1 MTCRDVDDVLSSC
14 SGDSVHA
21 PEAAMH
27 LVGCER
33 CRRLVRLLE
42 EAGEASGP
50 STGQLRLI
58 ETRII
63 GNLKPVR
70 PLPPSWVFLFACTL
84 IFLCVI
90 AAGAMRLGAN
100 GWGALNMAQRA
111 AVFATL
117 AAGAVVL
124 ALSMVRQ
131 MAPGSKRS
139 LAPAALPVAV
149 LAVLMLAIVSG
160 FRWHEESAFVPDGLK
175 CLRNGLKYSIPA
187 GFLFWL
193 LIRRGAPLFPKSIGA
208 AAGGLAGLTALSVLE
223 VNCPNLNVFHILVWH
238 CSVVLISSLAG
249 ALTGAAVE
257 YVERSGNQTS

>member
-1 MTCRDVDDVLSSC
+1 VTCRDLDDVLSSC

-27 LVGCER
+27 IVGCER
-33 CRRLVRLLE
+33 CRRLLRLLG
-42 EAGEASGP
+42 EAGKVPGP
-50 STGQLRLI
+50 SKGQLRLI

-70 PLPPSWVFLFACTL
+70 PLAPSWVSLLACTL

-90 AAGAMRLGAN
+90 AVGALRLGTN

-131 MAPGSKRS
+131 MAPGSKHS
-139 LAPAALPVAV
+139 LAPAALPVAA

-160 FRWHEESAFVPDGLK
+160 FHWHEESAFVPDGLK

-187 GFLFWL
+187 AFLFWL
-193 LIRRGAPLFPKSIGA
+193 LIRRGALLFPKSIGA

-223 VNCPNLNVFHILVWH
+223 VNCPNMNACHILVWH
-238 CSVVLISSLAG
+238 CSVVLIGSLAG
-249 ALTGAAVE
+249 ALIGAAVE
-257 YVERSGNQTS
+257 YVERSPAQTS